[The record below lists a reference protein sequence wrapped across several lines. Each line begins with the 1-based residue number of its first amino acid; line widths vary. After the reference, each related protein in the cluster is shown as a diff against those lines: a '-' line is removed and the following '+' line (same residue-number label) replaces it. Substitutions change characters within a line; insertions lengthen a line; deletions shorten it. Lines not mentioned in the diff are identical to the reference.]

1 MAGGFP
7 TAYAN
12 GLLDAVLSGGYLALY
27 TTAPSDSSAGTE
39 VSASGYARQA
49 ISAAAASGR
58 AATNSALITFGP
70 AGANW
75 GTITAVSVMSASSG
89 GTMKWWATLTASKT
103 VTTGETLTIAAGD
116 LDLAIAAS

>member
-12 GLLDAVLSGGYLALY
+12 SLLDAVGASAYIALY

-39 VSASGYARQA
+39 VSGTNYSRQA
-49 ISAAAASGR
+49 LTLSAASAR
-58 AATNSALITFGP
+58 ATTNPGAITYGP
-70 AGANW
+70 AGSNW
-75 GTITAVSVMSASSG
+75 GTIVAVAVMSASSG
-89 GTMKWWATLTASKT
+89 GTMRWWSTLTASKA
-103 VTTGETLTIAAGD
+103 VTTGETFTIPIGD